1 MYSKGES
8 RCSPSAWTK
17 ELEERLSAAAKR
29 AGRTKT
35 WFAKRAIEEYIDELE
50 DYALL
55 EEALKDYDPSQN
67 ISLENLRRELGL
79 ED

>member
-1 MYSKGES
+1 MLAI
-8 RCSPSAWTK
+8 RLDK
-17 ELEERLSAAAKR
+17 ELEERLTEAAKR

-55 EEALKDYDPSQN
+55 EEALKDYDPSKN
-67 ISLENLRRELGL
+67 ISLEDLRRELGL